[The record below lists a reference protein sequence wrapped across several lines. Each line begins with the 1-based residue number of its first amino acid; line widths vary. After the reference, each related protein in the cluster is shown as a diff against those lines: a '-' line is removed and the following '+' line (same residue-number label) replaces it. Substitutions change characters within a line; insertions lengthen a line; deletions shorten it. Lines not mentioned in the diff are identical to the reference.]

1 MAAES
6 ELEIHQIRYFVE
18 TAKTGSM
25 SQAAKNL
32 YVSQQALSKGVA
44 NLEEALGA
52 ELFVRTKS
60 GVSLT
65 AFGQFFLAR
74 AKLVLSSVEFAGNS
88 LRDFSTGTRRTI
100 ALGMPSECTTDF
112 GGTLSPTK
120 LYALQQTSPNVTFE
134 FVELR
139 IAEIQK
145 RLDNGTLQFGISG
158 EYDEKRYDNV
168 LLDVFPM
175 TVLVSKDNPLANEP
189 HVSLADLARGR
200 LAIPAG
206 GEDLIRRLERLD
218 QESSVELRT
227 LPMHINPVDGAELIV
242 DDDVFAI
249 RPEQHARRTTSLDRV
264 ALVPLADRAG
274 NQTSVSLRLIWRK
287 TLKLGSAEHDLID
300 YIVELY
306 QNR

>member
-175 TVLVSKDNPLANEP
+175 TVLVSKNNPLANKP
-189 HVSLADLARGR
+189 YVSLADLAGGTPRNTRRRRGPDPAARTPRSGKQRRAQDAAHARQPCRRRGAHRGR
-200 LAIPAG
+200 
-206 GEDLIRRLERLD
+206 RRLCNPSRAARVQDHLARL
-218 QESSVELRT
+218 
-227 LPMHINPVDGAELIV
+227 
-242 DDDVFAI
+242 
-249 RPEQHARRTTSLDRV
+249 RRTGT
-264 ALVPLADRAG
+264 AG
-274 NQTSVSLRLIWRK
+274 RP
-287 TLKLGSAEHDLID
+287 
-300 YIVELY
+300 
-306 QNR
+306 

>member
-18 TAKTGSM
+18 AAKTGSM

-32 YVSQQALSKGVA
+32 YISQQALSKGIA
-44 NLEEALGA
+44 NLEEALGG
-52 ELFVRTKS
+52 E
-60 GVSLT
+60 

-74 AKLVLSSVEFAGNS
+74 AKLVLSSVEFDGNS

-158 EYDEKRYDNV
+158 EYDEKHYDNV

-175 TVLVSKDNPLANEP
+175 TVLVSKNNPLANKP
-189 HVSLADLARGR
+189 AR
-200 LAIPAG
+200 
-206 GEDLIRRLERLD
+206 
-218 QESSVELRT
+218 
-227 LPMHINPVDGAELIV
+227 
-242 DDDVFAI
+242 
-249 RPEQHARRTTSLDRV
+249 
-264 ALVPLADRAG
+264 
-274 NQTSVSLRLIWRK
+274 K
-287 TLKLGSAEHDLID
+287 
-300 YIVELY
+300 
-306 QNR
+306 

>member
-6 ELEIHQIRYFVE
+6 ELEIHQIRYFAE
-18 TAKTGSM
+18 AAKTGSM

-32 YVSQQALSKGVA
+32 YISQQALSKGIA
-44 NLEEALGA
+44 NLEETLGG

-88 LRDFSTGTRRTI
+88 LRDFSSGARRTI

-120 LYALQQTSPNVTFE
+120 LYALQQASPNVTFE

-139 IAEIQK
+139 NDEIRK
-145 RLDNGTLQFGISG
+145 RLDNGTLQFGIVG
-158 EYDEKRYDNV
+158 EYDAERYDNV
-168 LLDVFPM
+168 LLGVFPM
-175 TVLVSKDNPLANEP
+175 TVLVSKNNPLAQAP
-189 HVSLADLARGR
+189 HVSLADLAQGR
-200 LAIPAG
+200 IAMPAS
-206 GEDLIRRLERLD
+206 GEDLARKFKHIARED
-218 QESSVELRT
+218 SIELKA
-227 LPMHINPVDGAELIV
+227 LPMHVNPVDGAELIV

-249 RPEQHARRTTSLDRV
+249 RPEQHALKATSLDHV
-264 ALVPLADRAG
+264 ALVPLTNRSG
-274 NQTSVSLRLIWRK
+274 RRISVPLYLGWRK